1 MAFDT
6 AIVHIVLLIMELH
19 LMTRFILRR
28 NTEYIRY
35 VCMLDM
41 YVCKTT

>member
-6 AIVHIVLLIMELH
+6 AIVHIVLFILELH
-19 LMTRFILRR
+19 VMTRFILRR

-41 YVCKTT
+41 NVSRTT